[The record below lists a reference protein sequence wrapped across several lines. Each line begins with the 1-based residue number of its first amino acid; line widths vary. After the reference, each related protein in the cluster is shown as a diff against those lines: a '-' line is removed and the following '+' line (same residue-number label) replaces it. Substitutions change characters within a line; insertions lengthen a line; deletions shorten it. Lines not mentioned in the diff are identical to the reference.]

1 MSTHSWHEPISLL
14 NIISK
19 IFEKI
24 IYKRVINFLN
34 KNNILTANQFGFRS
48 GHSTTLAVLNVI
60 EKLYEHLDESE
71 TAIGVYLDIQKA
83 FDCVDHKM
91 LVNHQWKYRPRA
103 YPKHIRKLLTRKAAI
118 WRKLKFSHISDLA
131 AKYRNIAIDCRNEI
145 LKFDTENEEKLL
157 KANNLG
163 AFYKFVNKK
172 LSNHSGIAPL
182 KLVTDDDDR
191 ANLLNSYFESVFTHD
206 DGSTPSFPSRL
217 PDNTHTSD
225 INTSHKQ
232 YIAY

>member
-1 MSTHSWHEPISLL
+1 MAKVIPIHKHGQTNTLGNYRPISLL

-83 FDCVDHKM
+83 FDCVDHK
-91 LVNHQWKYRPRA
+91 
-103 YPKHIRKLLTRKAAI
+103 I
-118 WRKLKFSHISDLA
+118 
-131 AKYRNIAIDCRNEI
+131 
-145 LKFDTENEEKLL
+145 
-157 KANNLG
+157 
-163 AFYKFVNKK
+163 
-172 LSNHSGIAPL
+172 
-182 KLVTDDDDR
+182 
-191 ANLLNSYFESVFTHD
+191 LLNK
-206 DGSTPSFPSRL
+206 L
-217 PDNTHTSD
+217 
-225 INTSHKQ
+225 Q
-232 YIAY
+232 YYGIRGLA